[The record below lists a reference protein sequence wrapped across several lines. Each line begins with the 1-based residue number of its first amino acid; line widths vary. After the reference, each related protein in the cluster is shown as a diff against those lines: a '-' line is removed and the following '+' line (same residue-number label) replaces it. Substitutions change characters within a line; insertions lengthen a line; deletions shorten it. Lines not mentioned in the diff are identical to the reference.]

1 LDLIVLPRSRPDV
14 LSRLSRIAAITLI
27 MPLASA
33 IGQEGDASK
42 GGVKGTVRDSSGRA
56 IIGVQV
62 SLPGASVRIET
73 DGNGQFQLAKVRP
86 GMLTMRFLRLGYRP
100 DTVSLLVIAGRIV
113 PLDVTLSMLPRQ
125 LSPVVVQG
133 RSDLTG
139 WRRDYYQRRDLGG
152 GHFIT
157 RDDIDK
163 RNPGYVT
170 DMFRVIP
177 GVQIRPGQGVIRNQV
192 RFRGN
197 AVCAPLTWLDGA
209 PLAAGEFDLDGIVP
223 RSIEA
228 IEIYTGSTVPP
239 RFAVAPGIG
248 PRTCGA
254 IIIWSREGERRAP
267 RRTTNVSPAA
277 EVAALVDAREVFTA
291 AQVDITAHQDSLRPV
306 RPVYPDALYEALVGG
321 SVMAEFIVSPVGTV
335 DVERMSVVFATHP
348 QFAAAV
354 RDALESAVY
363 VPAFRD
369 GYPVHQVV
377 QHEFRFV
384 PDSGRRKR

>member
-1 LDLIVLPRSRPDV
+1 MCFISAPSHVLQIR
-14 LSRLSRIAAITLI
+14 RLAFATLL
-27 MPLASA
+27 PLATAS
-33 IGQEGDASK
+33 GQQGDAGA
-42 GGVKGTVRDSSGRA
+42 GGIKGTVRDSSGRA

-62 SLPGASVRIET
+62 ALPGSSLRIET
-73 DGNGQFQLAKVRP
+73 DDKGEFQLAKVRP

-100 DTVSLLVIAGRIV
+100 DTLSLLVISGRIV

-139 WRRDYYQRRDLGG
+139 WRRDFYQRRDLGG

-163 RNPGYVT
+163 RRPGQMT
-170 DMFRVIP
+170 DMLRVIP
-177 GVQIRPGQGVIRNQV
+177 GVQIRPGNGIIRNQV
-192 RFRGN
+192 RFRGKTG
-197 AVCAPLTWLDGA
+197 CAPLTWLDGA
-209 PLAAGEFDLDGIVP
+209 PLSAGEFDLDAIVP
-223 RSIEA
+223 TSIEA
-228 IEIYTGSTVPP
+228 MEIYSGSTVPP

-248 PRTCGA
+248 PRTCGV
-254 IIIWSREGERRAP
+254 IVMWSRQGQRQVP

-277 EVAALVDAREVFTA
+277 EVAALVDARQVFTA
-291 AQVDITAHQDSLRPV
+291 AQVDVTARQDSTNPI
-306 RPVYPDALYEALVGG
+306 RPVYPDALHDAMVAG
-321 SVMAEFIVSPVGTV
+321 SVMAEFIVTPMGSV
-335 DVERMSVVFATHP
+335 DVERMSVVFSTHP

-354 RDALESAVY
+354 RDALEAAAY
-363 VPAFRD
+363 VPAFRG

-384 PDSGRRKR
+384 PDSARRRR